1 MTSRFLIELP
11 HGANGQDCARAIEIL
26 LKTGSH
32 YFTHADWGCKD
43 GVHKGWIIV
52 EVESKD
58 EARAILPSA
67 FRSQA
72 TITQLNSYTIEEI
85 ESALRQHKP

>member
-1 MTSRFLIELP
+1 MTARFLIELP
-11 HGANGQDCARAIEIL
+11 HGATGLECARAIEIL

-32 YFTHADWGCKD
+32 YFTHADWGCRD

-52 EVESKD
+52 EVENKD
-58 EARAILPSA
+58 EARAIVPPA

-72 TITQLNSYTIEEI
+72 TIVQLNTYTIQEI

>member
-1 MTSRFLIELP
+1 MTARFLIELP
-11 HGANGQDCARAIEIL
+11 HGATGLECARAIEIL

-32 YFTHADWGCKD
+32 YFTHADWGCQD

-52 EVESKD
+52 EVESKE
-58 EARAILPSA
+58 EARAIVPPA

-72 TITQLNSYTIEEI
+72 TIVQLNNYTIQEI